1 MNKKN
6 VNIYKPK
13 EVNVIKLKEYLRK
26 IDSENTN
33 TRINIKQKNN

>member
-13 EVNVIKLKEYLRK
+13 EVNVIKLKEYLKK
-26 IDSENTN
+26 INNEQTN
-33 TRINIKQKNN
+33 TSTNTKRI